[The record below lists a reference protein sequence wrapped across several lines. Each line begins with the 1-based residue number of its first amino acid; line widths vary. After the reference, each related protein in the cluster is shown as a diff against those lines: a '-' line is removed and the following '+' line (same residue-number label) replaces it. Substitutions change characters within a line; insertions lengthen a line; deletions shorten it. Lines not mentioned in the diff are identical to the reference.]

1 MAKYRLPSKEEAE
14 TLRFLT
20 SRLDERQFRTLL
32 VPENVSSEKPE
43 RTRLVSRRRFE
54 NLAGGRGKLTDQEAE
69 RLRVLRANSRQIQA
83 LSKRGDKE
91 GRKPYQVNRA
101 IRSWI
106 EHGKLVGGSKSP
118 DQLRA
123 IRSLRFLGVDV
134 DEGTFYVK
142 GRA

>member
-32 VPENVSSEKPE
+32 RPEDMRSEKPE
-43 RTRLVSRRRFE
+43 RTRLVSRSRYA
-54 NLAGGRGKLTDQEAE
+54 NLAAGRGKLTDQEAE
-69 RLRVLRANSRQIQA
+69 RIALLRTNSRQIQA
-83 LSKRGDKE
+83 LTKRGEKE
-91 GRKPYQVNRA
+91 GRKSYQVNRA